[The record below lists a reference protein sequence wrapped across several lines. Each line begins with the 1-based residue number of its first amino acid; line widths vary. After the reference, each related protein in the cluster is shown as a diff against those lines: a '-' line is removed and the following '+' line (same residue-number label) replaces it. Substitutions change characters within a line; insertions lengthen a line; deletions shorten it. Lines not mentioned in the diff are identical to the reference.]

1 MEKTKLGISV
11 GLMGALMFLSGY
23 LGITALVLVG
33 GYILLKEDSHTLK
46 KYAVYTL
53 VLYLAFLA
61 ATMVI
66 GLANGVLN
74 VVNFKNWIYSA
85 PHLIGTL
92 YSVLLAILSTLSSI
106 IALVEKIVFGLFAVC
121 ALLGKEIKF
130 SALDKIV
137 DKHF

>member
-33 GYILLKEDSHTLK
+33 GYILLKEDNRNLK

-53 VLYLAFLA
+53 VLYLVFLA
-61 ATMVI
+61 ASMVVSFVSNAFDI
-66 GLANGVLN
+66 L
-74 VVNFKNWIYSA
+74 NFKNWMYSVNV
-85 PHLIGTL
+85 INTL
-92 YSVLLAILSTLSSI
+92 YSILLAILSTLSSI
-106 IALVEKIVFGLFAVC
+106 IAIAEKLVFGLLAIG
-121 ALLGKEIKF
+121 ALMGKEIKIA
-130 SALDKIV
+130 ALDKVV